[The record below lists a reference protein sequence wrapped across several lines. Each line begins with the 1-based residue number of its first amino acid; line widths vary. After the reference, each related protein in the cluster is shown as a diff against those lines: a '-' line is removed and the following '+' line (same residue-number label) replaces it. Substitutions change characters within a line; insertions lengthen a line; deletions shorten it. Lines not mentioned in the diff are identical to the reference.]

1 MVVLSGGQLLTGNDA
16 AVKKISRRIKYKRIS
31 RPHESDREVTR
42 LMNYAECLE
51 LARGKMG
58 NYCKACP
65 ECNGRACK
73 NQMPGPG
80 AKGIGDTA
88 IRNYDKWKEI
98 RVQMDTLVEKRPI
111 DTSLSL
117 FGKNF
122 QYPFFAGPVGAVNMH
137 YGDSLNDVSYNDILV
152 SSCAEF
158 GIAAFTGDGMDSNVM
173 MAATEA
179 IKKAGGLGIPTVKP
193 WNVEMVREKMA
204 LVKDAGAFAAAM
216 DIDAAGLPFL
226 KNFNPP
232 AGSKSVEEL
241 REIVKAAGVPFIVKG
256 IMTVKGALKAKEAG
270 AAAIVVSNHGGRVL
284 DQCPATAEVLE
295 EIATA
300 VDGSMK
306 IFVDGGIRS
315 GTDVFKALALGA
327 DAVIIARPFVTAV
340 YGGGREGVEAYIQK
354 IGSELA
360 DTMAMCGV
368 SSLSEITRDCVRV

>member
-16 AVKKISRRIKYKRIS
+16 AVKKISRRIKYKRSS

-98 RVQMDTLVEKRPI
+98 RVQMDTLVEKRLI

-173 MAATEA
+173 VAATEA

-193 WNVEMVREKMA
+193 WNVEMIREKMA

-241 REIVKAAGVPFIVKG
+241 REIVEAAGVPFIVKG

-340 YGGGREGVEAYIQK
+340 YGGGREGVEVYIQK

-368 SSLSEITRDCVRV
+368 SSLAEITRDCVRV

>member
-173 MAATEA
+173 VAATEA

-368 SSLSEITRDCVRV
+368 SSISEITRDCVRV

>member
-16 AVKKISRRIKYKRIS
+16 AVKKISRRIKYKRIL

-241 REIVKAAGVPFIVKG
+241 REIVEAAGVPFIVKG

-340 YGGGREGVEAYIQK
+340 YGGGREGVEVYIQK